1 MSKELENFVA
11 ALENFVRVEL
21 TSVGAEEEYCHD
33 AVQIVDARNL
43 LFRNVGQH
51 STDEV
56 ENIYALRE
64 LCRIDEESFALV
76 PDEGRIRAIARNV
89 GLL

>member
-1 MSKELENFVA
+1 MSKDLENFVA

-21 TSVGAEEEYCHD
+21 TAVGAEEEYCRD
-33 AVQIVDARNL
+33 AVQILDARNL
-43 LFRNVGQH
+43 LFRNVGQR

-64 LCRIDEESFALV
+64 LCRIDEQTMDLV